1 MRKSTAIITSIVAA
15 SSLAVSLR
23 IGDIATQDNIAVDF
37 SDPNSTSAP
46 SASGTPK
53 PTSSPSQSASPGP
66 TPSGNPTTKP
76 TTSPSPSAA
85 PAEITMD
92 SDAIQYKYGVVQ
104 ISITKVGKKLTAVGL
119 IQGDATNG
127 RAKAYQIL
135 IDATLQVQGTN
146 FGNVSGATFT
156 TDAFRKAVDNALL
169 KF

>member
-1 MRKSTAIITSIVAA
+1 
-15 SSLAVSLR
+15 
-23 IGDIATQDNIAVDF
+23 
-37 SDPNSTSAP
+37 
-46 SASGTPK
+46 
-53 PTSSPSQSASPGP
+53 
-66 TPSGNPTTKP
+66 
-76 TTSPSPSAA
+76 
-85 PAEITMD
+85 MD

>member
-1 MRKSTAIITSIVAA
+1 VRRSTAIITSIVAA

-23 IGDIATQDNIAVDF
+23 IGDIATQDNIALDY
-37 SDPNSTSAP
+37 SNPNASSAP
-46 SASGTPK
+46 SESKTPS
-53 PTSSPSQSASPGP
+53 PTNSSSQSASPGSTQP
-66 TPSGNPTTKP
+66 GNSTTKP
-76 TTSPSPSAA
+76 TKSPAPSSV
-85 PAEITMD
+85 PSEITME

-104 ISITKVGKKLTAVGL
+104 ISITKVGTDITAVNL

-156 TDAFRKAVDNALL
+156 ADAFRKAVDNALL